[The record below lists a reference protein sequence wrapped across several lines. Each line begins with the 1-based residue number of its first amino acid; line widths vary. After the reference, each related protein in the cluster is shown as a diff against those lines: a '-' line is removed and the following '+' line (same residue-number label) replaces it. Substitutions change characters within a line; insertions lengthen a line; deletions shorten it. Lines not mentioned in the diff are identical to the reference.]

1 MADDLVDRRRIL
13 TERWMAEKIANIDE
27 VTLPDG
33 RIKYNLQVRDAG
45 RIKPFIDQV
54 FKHYE
59 QAEDFLHNK
68 LMKEVQRIGR

>member
-1 MADDLVDRRRIL
+1 MADDMGDRKRLL
-13 TERWMAEKIANIDE
+13 TESWMAKKIANIDE

-33 RIKYNLQVRDAG
+33 RIKYNLQVRDVG
-45 RIKPFIDQV
+45 RIHPFVDQL

-68 LMKEVQRIGR
+68 LMKEVQS